1 MGTSLALSGGLSALV
16 PADPPAPGLY
26 LAAGPRLLPSWF
38 LSALLPALGRGGRV
52 FWIDA
57 GNDFNAYGA
66 SYAARSLGYDPKP
79 LLARV
84 SLARPFNLYQLR
96 TMVCGTLPKAWRG
109 EPVVVSDP
117 MGLFYDE
124 DVPAADA
131 KRVFDGFLRGMKSL
145 AAVWLVLSVERKA
158 PEGRAAWA
166 GELARQAQGAANLR
180 PAGPAWLLERARG

>member
-66 SYAARSLGYDPKP
+66 SYAARSLGFDPKP

-96 TMVCGTLPKAWRG
+96 TMVCGSLPKVWRG

-131 KRVFDGFLRGMKSL
+131 KRVATE
-145 AAVWLVLSVERKA
+145 AAQRSKA
-158 PEGRAAWA
+158 ES
-166 GELARQAQGAANLR
+166 E
-180 PAGPAWLLERARG
+180 LLERCYRQRQAAEPRAANEVPVRRAGSAANPNVR